1 MISPL
6 ITKKEEGPLTI
17 EDVLDSNDAI
27 NDLKLNPLSKLQDL

>member
-6 ITKKEEGPLTI
+6 ITKKEEGTLTI
-17 EDVLDSNDAI
+17 EDVLDSNDAT

>member
-6 ITKKEEGPLTI
+6 ITKKEEGTLTI
-17 EDVLDSNDAI
+17 EDVLDSNEAI

>member
-6 ITKKEEGPLTI
+6 ITKKEEGTLTI

>member
-1 MISPL
+1 MITPL
-6 ITKKEEGPLTI
+6 ITKKEEGKLTI

>member
-1 MISPL
+1 MITPL
-6 ITKKEEGPLTI
+6 ITKKEEGTLTI

>member
-1 MISPL
+1 MIMPL
-6 ITKKEEGPLTI
+6 ITKKEEGTLTI